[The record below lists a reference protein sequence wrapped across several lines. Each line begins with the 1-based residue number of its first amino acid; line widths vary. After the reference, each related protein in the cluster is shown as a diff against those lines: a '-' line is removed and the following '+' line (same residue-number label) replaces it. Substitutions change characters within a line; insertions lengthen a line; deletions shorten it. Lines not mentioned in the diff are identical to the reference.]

1 MPSDKANRAEAEVV
15 ARLLQQVY
23 EEYGDRFNI
32 ISTVGVIVPYR
43 NQITM
48 IRRAIEALNQPLLMD
63 ISIDTV
69 ERYQGSQREVIIYD
83 LGVSRLYQLDFLT
96 ASTFIDDEGQTI
108 DRKLNVALTRAR
120 RQMILVGRPAILRQ
134 NPLYRQLIDKFSVKL

>member
-1 MPSDKANRAEAEVV
+1 
-15 ARLLQQVY
+15 
-23 EEYGDRFNI
+23 
-32 ISTVGVIVPYR
+32 
-43 NQITM
+43 
-48 IRRAIEALNQPLLMD
+48 
-63 ISIDTV
+63 
-69 ERYQGSQREVIIYD
+69 
-83 LGVSRLYQLDFLT
+83 VSRFYQLDFLT